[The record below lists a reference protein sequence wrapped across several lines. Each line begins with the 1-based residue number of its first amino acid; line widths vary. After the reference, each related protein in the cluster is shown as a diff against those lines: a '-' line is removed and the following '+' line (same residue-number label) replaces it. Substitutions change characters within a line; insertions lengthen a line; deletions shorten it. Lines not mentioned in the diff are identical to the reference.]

1 MNIIEDNEDEYEI
14 IKIDL
19 QIFKEE
25 LKKYKENKNIIPNN
39 IQLKYNEIV
48 SNYNC
53 FNLKYDPKSVW
64 EKKRYKNMKNN
75 NNNNF
80 KHKLHIFTPPNNN
93 NKDNKLLI
101 GLLNKITT
109 TNEEIITNKINQI
122 INKNNLDLID
132 IVINYIGKKYDVLYL
147 KILKIFEKY
156 DKNVVYNYIKNYV
169 EKRTWY
175 PYSLI
180 KEKNILEN
188 EYYDDYCDYIKW
200 KNNQLNMLKILY
212 FLYKDNNNLYDDICN
227 KLSNDIY
234 DEIDKGLNNSEY
246 KYLID
251 YLLELLEVLKEKINE
266 DIIDKLKKYNLKKV
280 DSSTKFLILNI
291 TKN

>member
-1 MNIIEDNEDEYEI
+1 ME
-14 IKIDL
+14 KA
-19 QIFKEE
+19 
-25 LKKYKENKNIIPNN
+25 KKPRFRPTFPIP
-39 IQLKYNEIV
+39 L
-48 SNYNC
+48 
-53 FNLKYDPKSVW
+53 L
-64 EKKRYKNMKNN
+64 
-75 NNNNF
+75 
-80 KHKLHIFTPPNNN
+80 FTPPNNN

-109 TNEEIITNKINQI
+109 TNEEIIINKINQI
-122 INKNNLDLID
+122 INKNNLYLID
-132 IVINYIGKKYDVLYL
+132 TVINYIGKKYDVLYL

-156 DKNVVYNYIKNYV
+156 EKNVVYNYIKNYI
-169 EKRTWY
+169 EERKWY

-180 KEKNILEN
+180 IEKNILEN

-227 KLSNDIY
+227 KLSNEIY
-234 DEIDKGLNNSEY
+234 NEIDKGLNNNKY
-246 KYLID
+246 KYIID
-251 YLLELLEVLKEKINE
+251 YLLESLDILKEKIDK
-266 DIIDKLKKYNLKKV
+266 DIINKFKKYNLKKV